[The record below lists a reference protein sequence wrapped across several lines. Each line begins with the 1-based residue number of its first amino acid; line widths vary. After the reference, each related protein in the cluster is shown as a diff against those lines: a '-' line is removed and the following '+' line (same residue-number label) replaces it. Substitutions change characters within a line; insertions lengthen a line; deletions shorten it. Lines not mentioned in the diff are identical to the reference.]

1 VLLSRQI
8 FFTVPDTFWIIIII
22 ALALIFLLAHFL
34 LKRQYERK
42 LQIILKNVTQLRK
55 THFLKA
61 EEEDTSDVVL
71 EINQSLREW
80 EEEHNK
86 EFEKLKN
93 MDSYRKEF
101 LGNVSHELKTPIF
114 AVEGYIHTL
123 LDGGI
128 DDPDVNIV
136 YLQKASK
143 SLDRLT
149 SIVNDLESIS
159 RMESGE
165 MIIDWRTFDLNDLV
179 RDVIE
184 AHELRAAEKK
194 IMLSTSIPVD
204 KQLYVY
210 ADKERIRQVLDNLMV
225 NSIKYGK
232 ENGNTDIGVSE
243 TESDFIVHVKD
254 NGIGI
259 DERHLNRLFE
269 RFYRVD
275 KHRSRNEG
283 GTGLG
288 LAIVKHIIESH
299 QQRINVQSKPG
310 EGTVFSF
317 SLKKST

>member
-1 VLLSRQI
+1 MSNTLY
-8 FFTVPDTFWIIIII
+8 IIIII
-22 ALALIFLLAHFL
+22 AIASIFLAAYLVL
-34 LKRQYERK
+34 RKQYEKK
-42 LQIILKNVTQLRK
+42 LRVILKNVNQLRK

-61 EEEDTSDVVL
+61 DEDDLAPDVVG

-80 EEEHNK
+80 EEEHTK
-86 EFEKLKN
+86 EYEKLKN

-101 LGNVSHELKTPIF
+101 LGNVSHELKTPLF

-128 DDPDVNIV
+128 DDDEVNIV

-159 RMESGE
+159 RMEAGE
-165 MIIDWRTFDLNDLV
+165 MIIDWRTFNLNDLI

-184 AHELRAAEKK
+184 AHELRALEKR
-194 IMLSTSIPVD
+194 IVLTTSIPED
-204 KQLYVY
+204 KQIYVY

-225 NSIKYGK
+225 NSIKYGR
-232 ENGNTDIGVSE
+232 ENGNTDISVSE
-243 TESDFIVHVKD
+243 TDADYIVHIKD
-254 NGIGI
+254 DGIGI
-259 DERHLNRLFE
+259 DEKHLPRLFE

-275 KHRSRNEG
+275 KHRSRSEG

-299 QQRINVQSKPG
+299 QQRITVQSKYS
-310 EGTVFSF
+310 EGSVFSF
-317 SLKKST
+317 SVKKST

>member
-1 VLLSRQI
+1 MTSQNSIIIVLLVTI
-8 FFTVPDTFWIIIII
+8 F
-22 ALALIFLLAHFL
+22 
-34 LKRQYERK
+34 
-42 LQIILKNVTQLRK
+42 IILVLLYLLNRKYKNNLRLI
-55 THFLKA
+55 LK
-61 EEEDTSDVVL
+61 
-71 EINQSLREW
+71 EINQFRKRHYVKTEFTEIDGNLLSEISQSLNELN
-80 EEEHNK
+80 EDHAL

-93 MDSYRKEF
+93 VDSYRKEF

-114 AVEGYIHTL
+114 AVEGYLHTL

-128 DDPDVNIV
+128 DDPDINIV

-159 RMESGE
+159 RMEAGE
-165 MIIDWRTFDLNDLV
+165 MIIDWRTFNMNDLIYE
-179 RDVIE
+179 VIDT
-184 AHELRAAEKK
+184 HGLRAAEKN
-194 IMLSTSIPVD
+194 IRLSAAIPV
-204 KQLYVY
+204 QQQVYVY
-210 ADKERIRQVLDNLMV
+210 ADKERIRQVLDNLLV

-232 ENGNTDIGVSE
+232 PNGFTEVSLSE
-243 TESDFIVHVKD
+243 TETEFIFHIKD

-259 DERHLNRLFE
+259 DEKHLPRLFE

-299 QQRINVQSKPG
+299 QQRITVQSKQD

-317 SLKKST
+317 SLKKSV

>member
-1 VLLSRQI
+1 MTSQHN
-8 FFTVPDTFWIIIII
+8 II
-22 ALALIFLLAHFL
+22 IFLLLSILAILVL
-34 LKRQYERK
+34 LYLLNKKYKNNLR
-42 LQIILKNVTQLRK
+42 LILKEIDQFRK
-55 THFLKA
+55 RHYVKTEFTESNGTLL
-61 EEEDTSDVVL
+61 T
-71 EINQSLREW
+71 EISKSLNELN
-80 EEEHNK
+80 ENHAL

-93 MDSYRKEF
+93 VDSYRKEF

-114 AVEGYIHTL
+114 AVEGYLHTL

-128 DDPDVNIV
+128 DDPDINII

-159 RMESGE
+159 RMEAGE
-165 MIIDWRTFDLNDLV
+165 MIIDWRTFNMNDLIYE
-179 RDVIE
+179 VIDI
-184 AHELRAAEKK
+184 HGLRAAEKN
-194 IMLSTSIPVD
+194 IRLSAAIPV
-204 KQLYVY
+204 QQQVYVY
-210 ADKERIRQVLDNLMV
+210 ADKERIRQVLDNLLV

-232 ENGNTDIGVSE
+232 PNGFTEVSLSE
-243 TESDFIVHVKD
+243 TPTEFIFHVKD
-254 NGIGI
+254 SGIGI
-259 DERHLNRLFE
+259 DEKHLPRLFE

-299 QQRINVQSKPG
+299 QQRITVQSKLN

-317 SLKKST
+317 SLKKSV

>member
-1 VLLSRQI
+1 VFSQNVLVI
-8 FFTVPDTFWIIIII
+8 V
-22 ALALIFLLAHFL
+22 LASLLAAVMAFVYL
-34 LKRQYERK
+34 RNKQYNNTLR
-42 LQIILKNVTQLRK
+42 LILK
-55 THFLKA
+55 
-61 EEEDTSDVVL
+61 
-71 EINQSLREW
+71 EINQFRKRHYVKTEFTESEGNLLSEISQSLKELN
-80 EEEHNK
+80 EDHAL

-93 MDSYRKEF
+93 VDSYRKEF

-114 AVEGYIHTL
+114 AVEGYLHTL

-128 DDPDVNIV
+128 DDPDINIV

-159 RMESGE
+159 RMEAGE
-165 MIIDWRTFDLNDLV
+165 MIIDWRTFNMNDLIYE
-179 RDVIE
+179 VIDT
-184 AHELRAAEKK
+184 HTLRASEKNIK
-194 IMLSTSIPVD
+194 LSAAIPV
-204 KQLYVY
+204 QQQVYVY
-210 ADKERIRQVLDNLMV
+210 ADKERIRQVLDNLLV
-225 NSIKYGK
+225 NSIKYGRP
-232 ENGNTDIGVSE
+232 NGFTEVSLSE
-243 TESDFIVHVKD
+243 TETEFVFHIKD

-259 DERHLNRLFE
+259 DEKHLPRLFE

-299 QQRINVQSKPG
+299 QQRITVQSKQD

-317 SLKKST
+317 SLKKSV

>member
-1 VLLSRQI
+1 MIIAVALLS
-8 FFTVPDTFWIIIII
+8 
-22 ALALIFLLAHFL
+22 FLLAFL
-34 LKRQYERK
+34 ITRK
-42 LQIILKNVTQLRK
+42 LYENKLKTILKNINQLRK
-55 THFLKA
+55 THFLKQDGNEVA
-61 EEEDTSDVVL
+61 GDKME
-71 EINQSLREW
+71 EINTSLRDY
-80 EEEHNK
+80 EEEHVK

-128 DDPDVNIV
+128 DDAEVNTV
-136 YLQKASK
+136 YLQKAAK

-159 RMESGE
+159 RMEAGE
-165 MIIDWRTFDLNDLV
+165 MIIDWRTFDMNDLIH
-179 RDVIE
+179 DVIE
-184 AHELRAAEKK
+184 THELRASEKQIK
-194 IMLSTSIPVD
+194 LNTVIPSD
-204 KQLYVY
+204 KHIFVY

-232 ENGNTDIGVSE
+232 ADGYTDISFSE
-243 TESDFIVHVKD
+243 TETEYIFHIKD

-259 DERHLNRLFE
+259 DEKHLPRLFE

-275 KHRSRNEG
+275 KHRSRSEG

-299 QQRINVQSKPG
+299 QQRITVQSKFG
-310 EGTVFSF
+310 ESTVFSF
-317 SLKKST
+317 SLKKSV

>member
-1 VLLSRQI
+1 MHTFTYLIILIAVALLSFI
-8 FFTVPDTFWIIIII
+8 ITFNITKKQ
-22 ALALIFLLAHFL
+22 HDNK
-34 LKRQYERK
+34 LKT
-42 LQIILKNVTQLRK
+42 ILKNINQLRK
-55 THFLKA
+55 THFLKQ
-61 EEEDTSDVVL
+61 DDDVSAGDKVD
-71 EINQSLREW
+71 EINTSLREY
-80 EEEHNK
+80 EEEHLK

-93 MDSYRKEF
+93 LDSYRKEF

-128 DDPDVNIV
+128 DDAEVNTV
-136 YLQKASK
+136 YLQKAAK

-159 RMESGE
+159 RMEAGE
-165 MIIDWRTFDLNDLV
+165 MIIDWRTFDMNDLI

-184 AHELRAAEKK
+184 THELRASEKHIK
-194 IMLSTSIPVD
+194 LNTTIAAD
-204 KQLYVY
+204 KHIYVY

-232 ENGNTDIGVSE
+232 DDGYTDISLSE
-243 TESDFIVHVKD
+243 TETEFIFHYKD

-259 DERHLNRLFE
+259 DEKHLPRLFE

-275 KHRSRNEG
+275 KHRSRTEG

-288 LAIVKHIIESH
+288 LAIVKHIIEAH
-299 QQRINVQSKPG
+299 QQHITVQSKLG

-317 SLKKST
+317 SLKKSV

>member
-1 VLLSRQI
+1 MHKITSVLTSTLTI
-8 FFTVPDTFWIIIII
+8 IVLVTITVLFFIVC
-22 ALALIFLLAHFL
+22 FLLR
-34 LKRQYERK
+34 KQYEKR
-42 LQIILKNVTQLRK
+42 LRNILKNVTQLRK
-55 THFLKA
+55 NHFLKA
-61 EEEDTSDVVL
+61 EDGDEAYDLVG
-71 EINQSLREW
+71 EINQSLRDW

-86 EFEKLKN
+86 EYEKLKN

-101 LGNVSHELKTPIF
+101 LGNVSHELKTPLF

-128 DDPDVNIV
+128 DDADVNIV
-136 YLQKASK
+136 YLQKASR

-159 RMESGE
+159 RMEAGE
-165 MIIDWRTFDLNDLV
+165 MIIDWRTYNMNDLV
-179 RDVIE
+179 NDVIE
-184 AHELRAAEKK
+184 AHELRASEKN
-194 IMLSTSIPVD
+194 ITLRSGIAVD
-204 KQLYVY
+204 DQVYVY

-232 ENGNTDIGVSE
+232 SNGITDIGVSE
-243 TESDFIVHVKD
+243 TEADYIFHIKD

-259 DERHLNRLFE
+259 DEKHLSRLFE

-275 KHRSRNEG
+275 KHRSRNGG

-299 QQRINVQSKPG
+299 QQRITVQSKPG
-310 EGTVFSF
+310 EGSVFSF

>member
-1 VLLSRQI
+1 MFSQNVLVI
-8 FFTVPDTFWIIIII
+8 
-22 ALALIFLLAHFL
+22 LLAGL
-34 LKRQYERK
+34 LIAVLVLVYLRNKQYNASLR
-42 LQIILKNVTQLRK
+42 LILK
-55 THFLKA
+55 
-61 EEEDTSDVVL
+61 
-71 EINQSLREW
+71 EINQFKKRHYVKTEFAETDGNLLSEISKSLNELN
-80 EEEHNK
+80 EDHAL

-93 MDSYRKEF
+93 VDSYRKEF

-128 DDPDVNIV
+128 DDADINIV

-159 RMESGE
+159 RMEAGE
-165 MIIDWRTFDLNDLV
+165 MIIDWRTFNMNDLIYE
-179 RDVIE
+179 VIDT
-184 AHELRAAEKK
+184 HSLRATEKNIK
-194 IMLSTSIPVD
+194 LAAAIPV
-204 KQLYVY
+204 QQQIYVY
-210 ADKERIRQVLDNLMV
+210 ADKERIRQVLDNLLV

-232 ENGNTDIGVSE
+232 PNGFTEVSLSE
-243 TESDFIVHVKD
+243 TETDFVFHFKD

-259 DERHLNRLFE
+259 DEKHLPRLFE

-299 QQRINVQSKPG
+299 QQRITVQSKQD
-310 EGTVFSF
+310 EGSVFSF
-317 SLKKST
+317 SLKKSV